1 MIQEEK
7 ERKKQEEIERE
18 ISRRTRFRFFREDE
32 DEQAPPSKP
41 QTTQKPKVINK
52 DLVSQISEVSD
63 SQIFGN
69 RLRKPPKIFLDK
81 VQTQRSKYNQI
92 NIKSQKISTNKNSN
106 DDYAFES
113 IEMVN
118 ETNRPSSTAQN
129 LSFSK
134 HDPNY
139 AKIQERVIKLK

>member
-32 DEQAPPSKP
+32 GEQAPPSKP

-139 AKIQERVIKLK
+139 AKIQESVIKLK

>member
-81 VQTQRSKYNQI
+81 IQTQRSKYNQI

-139 AKIQERVIKLK
+139 AKIQESVIKLK

>member
-81 VQTQRSKYNQI
+81 IQTQRSKYNQI

>member
-139 AKIQERVIKLK
+139 AKIQESVIKLK

>member
-129 LSFSK
+129 LSYSK